1 MMDEE
6 RCLTVT
12 RQKRKSEINNSGS
25 IAKKPT
31 ARKEKQ
37 KQTVEDKMVEYVTPA
52 LKAFLTQTVR
62 VIK

>member
-1 MMDEE
+1 MDEE

-25 IAKKPT
+25 IAKRPT

-37 KQTVEDKMVEYVTPA
+37 KQTGKDKMIEHMTPA
-52 LKAFLTQTVR
+52 LKVFLTQTVR